1 MFDTEATEIGTN
13 IAAAISD
20 FTSMTVVAAFL
31 NTADGVTPSDTAD
44 KVDYFVINDG
54 DTNNVYVYKFV
65 DNGDGTTD
73 VQAAELSSDCYRRCG
88 RRSGSRSGRHR
99 LKGWSTTR
107 SKRPC
112 RRVRH

>member
-1 MFDTEATEIGTN
+1 
-13 IAAAISD
+13 
-20 FTSMTVVAAFL
+20 MTVVAAFL

-73 VQAAELSSDCYRRCG
+73 VQAAELSLIATVAADG
-88 RRSGSRSGRHR
+88 AVGAGA
-99 LKGWSTTR
+99 
-107 SKRPC
+107 
-112 RRVRH
+112 VDIA